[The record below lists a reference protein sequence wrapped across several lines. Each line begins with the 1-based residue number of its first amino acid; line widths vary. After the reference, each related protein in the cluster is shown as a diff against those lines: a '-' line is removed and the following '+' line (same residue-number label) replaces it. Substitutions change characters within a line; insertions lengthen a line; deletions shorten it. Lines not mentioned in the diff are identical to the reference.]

1 MILLEQ
7 VSQIIRKMLHNRE
20 AKNASWIILGKI
32 TQMIISFIV
41 GILTARYL
49 GPANYGLINYGATYV
64 LFFTPLCTLGINSI
78 IVKNFAEY
86 PNEVGETIGTA
97 LLLKFLSSVI
107 SIASIFLIVSI
118 VDRGYGEVISV
129 VALSS
134 LSLMFGIFDT
144 FQYWFQF
151 NYNSKVGAISGVIA
165 YTIVATYRLFLLVRG
180 ENILWFA
187 FGTSLDYICTAIMS
201 YSVYIRSN
209 GPQLRAS
216 LKKAE
221 TLLKESH
228 HFILSGVMVAVYS
241 QTDKFM
247 LKQMADETILGMYSL
262 ASSLNFVWVF
272 VLQAIIDSMYPTI
285 MSAYKKDRCEFER
298 KNRQLYAIVIFTS
311 VSVACIFCAFGTPII
326 KILYGD
332 AYVPAVAP
340 LRIIAWYTTFSYL
353 GVARNAWI
361 VCENKQKY
369 LKYIYTS
376 AAVLNVV
383 MNAFFIPRWGASG
396 AAVASLVT
404 QILTGIILPYFIK
417 ELRPN
422 TRLMIDATLLKNI
435 KK

>member
-1 MILLEQ
+1 MKRLGQILEIPQRILQ
-7 VSQIIRKMLHNRE
+7 NRE
-20 AKNASWIILGKI
+20 AKNASWIISGKLA
-32 TQMIISFIV
+32 QMIISFIV

-49 GPANYGLINYGATYV
+49 GPANYGVINYGATYV

-78 IVKNFAEY
+78 IIKNFVEY
-86 PNEVGETIGTA
+86 PDEIGETIGTT
-97 LLLKFLSSVI
+97 LLLKFLSSLI
-107 SIASIFLIVSI
+107 SIASIFLIVS
-118 VDRGYGEVISV
+118 VADRGDVVVTSV

-134 LSLMFGIFDT
+134 LSLLFGIFDT
-144 FQYWFQF
+144 FLYWFQL
-151 NYNSKVGAISGVIA
+151 NYNSRVGAISGVIA
-165 YTIVATYRLFLLVRG
+165 YIIVAIYRAFLLVTKKSV
-180 ENILWFA
+180 LWFA
-187 FGTSLDYICTAIMS
+187 FGTSLDYICVAVIV

-209 GPQLRAS
+209 GPKLCVSRSKAGALLR
-216 LKKAE
+216 K
-221 TLLKESH
+221 SH
-228 HFILSGVMVAVYS
+228 HFILSGMMIAIYS

-247 LKQMADETILGMYSL
+247 LKQMTDETTLGLYSL
-262 ASSLNFVWVF
+262 ASSLNYVWVF

-332 AYVPAVAP
+332 AYVSAVAP

-404 QILTGIILPYFIK
+404 QILTGIFLPYFIK

-422 TRLMIDATLLKNI
+422 TRLMIEATLLKNV